1 MKRKKKSQE
10 EDTEAVKDEV
20 LGEEGSDDG
29 LSELDRLAAE
39 SAEYLANW
47 QRAKADYANLRR
59 RATDDLQNGVR
70 RKLEPLL
77 SDLLLVLDHLDMA
90 LASPAETEDAKNMRF
105 GVELVRKQVVTLLD
119 NSEVEAIDEQGPF
132 DPDLH
137 QAISKIEEEGREHE
151 EIQTTV
157 RRGYLFQGRPLRFA
171 QVVVAVPPA
180 PPVSESPADAPGEPG
195 PQEPD
200 DQQQPPETL
209 TPEASEHETEEA
221 S

>member
-1 MKRKKKSQE
+1 MKRKKKNQDE
-10 EDTEAVKDEV
+10 ENGAATAE
-20 LGEEGSDDG
+20 GENGSED
-29 LSELDRLAAE
+29 LRAELDKVAGE

-59 RATDDLQNGVR
+59 RATDDLENGVR

-77 SDLLLVLDHLDMA
+77 NDLLLVLDHLDMA
-90 LASPAETEDAKNMRF
+90 LASPAESEDAKNMRF

-119 NSEVEAIDEQGPF
+119 NAEVEAIDEAGPF
-132 DPDLH
+132 DPSLH
-137 QAISKIEEEGREHE
+137 QAISKIEEEGRERE

-171 QVVVAVPPA
+171 QVVVAAPPA
-180 PPVSESPADAPGEPG
+180 PA
-195 PQEPD
+195 EPD
-200 DQQQPPETL
+200 PAEPAEEAVPETSAEA
-209 TPEASEHETEEA
+209 TSDPKPEDSAPESEEA

>member
-1 MKRKKKSQE
+1 MKRKKKNQDE
-10 EDTEAVKDEV
+10 ENGAATAE
-20 LGEEGSDDG
+20 GEGESGD
-29 LSELDRLAAE
+29 LRAELDKVAAE

-59 RATDDLQNGVR
+59 RATDDLENGVR

-77 SDLLLVLDHLDMA
+77 NDLLLVLDHLDMA
-90 LASPAETEDAKNMRF
+90 LTSPAESEDAKNMRF

-119 NSEVEAIDEQGPF
+119 NAEVEPIDESGPF
-132 DPDLH
+132 DPALH
-137 QAISKIEEEGREHE
+137 QAISKIEEEGRERE

-171 QVVVAVPPA
+171 QVVVAAPPA
-180 PPVSESPADAPGEPG
+180 PE
-195 PQEPD
+195 
-200 DQQQPPETL
+200 ETAEEVA
-209 TPEASEHETEEA
+209 PEAAAESAPEAAVPDAGTEDTAPETEEA

>member
-1 MKRKKKSQE
+1 MKRKKKNQDE
-10 EDTEAVKDEV
+10 ENGATTA
-20 LGEEGSDDG
+20 EGDG
-29 LSELDRLAAE
+29 GSEDMRAELDKVAAE

-59 RATDDLQNGVR
+59 RATDDLENGVR

-77 SDLLLVLDHLDMA
+77 NDLLLVLDHLDMA
-90 LASPAETEDAKNMRF
+90 LASPADSEDAKNMRF

-119 NSEVEAIDEQGPF
+119 NAEVEPIDESGPF
-132 DPDLH
+132 DPSLH
-137 QAISKIEEEGREHE
+137 QAISKIEEEDRERE

-171 QVVVAVPPA
+171 QVVVATPPA
-180 PPVSESPADAPGEPG
+180 PVEPVEEAAAEAD
-195 PQEPD
+195 
-200 DQQQPPETL
+200 
-209 TPEASEHETEEA
+209 PEAAVPEETSEESAPETEEA